1 MKCEGSL
8 TKSQA
13 RLGHVSED
21 GGALLRPEGGLE
33 TTRLTVQGR
42 GGWFRAGSYG
52 IVNAED
58 SRKRE
63 RHVQRG
69 LLGWGRDIVGH
80 RRTPV
85 MPLERGWRV
94 AAGSY

>member
-1 MKCEGSL
+1 MECEGSL
-8 TKSQA
+8 TKSRA

-21 GGALLRPEGGLE
+21 GAAPLRPEGGLE
-33 TTRLTVQGR
+33 TTRLTVQGQ

-52 IVNAED
+52 IVDAED

-85 MPLERGWRV
+85 MPLGRGWRV